1 MKLVQAGFASA
12 TYFQLYYDQI
22 LPSAVAGS
30 VNDAVAKLYAGTATP
45 EEVAAEIQ
53 AAADANK

>member
-1 MKLVQAGFASA
+1 
-12 TYFQLYYDQI
+12 LYYDQI
-22 LPSAVAGS
+22 LPSAVASS

-45 EEVAAEIQ
+45 EQVAAEIQ